1 MPDDP
6 HIFPILLT
14 GFYRFSERNN
24 GKITG
29 FHTWMV
35 NEMHIFCEKT
45 KLLEKQKSSQK
56 FEFCE
61 EMAEAVGF
69 EPT

>member
-14 GFYRFSERNN
+14 GFYRFSARKN
-24 GKITG
+24 GKITEL
-29 FHTWMV
+29 HTLQM
-35 NEMHIFCEKT
+35 NMMNIIRIRLK
-45 KLLEKQKSSQK
+45 KQKSSQK